1 MVFKRHTSPL
11 RFEPL
16 SPLPSELLS
25 EFSDSDDGLD
35 EAARAAKRRKIE
47 TLGQN
52 YLEGKPLFILSASL
66 KGPLDYGW
74 VNPWERK
81 KEKAKKAAPLPRA
94 LSKQNRDRELSRGTS
109 ESIVIPEST
118 SKPLKRRTKDPQVRR
133 QGSGFESSLDP
144 ESIQEQKSNQ
154 FQSKTVKRDRERLE
168 TYTSSHS
175 RRTPSSNIFS
185 KPRSVSARVN
195 SIIAAERPPR
205 SVSASHRVSAD
216 SSSNNNNSSWLKTDE
231 KRLRPQAYERLT
243 GSSPTPGYRPRSS
256 GKFEQDG
263 TEQNNKRQRVDDSV
277 DNSTNYTPP
286 RISFT
291 PINGQGALSSS
302 SRITD
307 RELRP
312 EEPSYRKSSKSPG
325 GRSRFPKPEKP
336 ASAFTG
342 HSSRREKEE
351 VPPLDGKKGYK
362 SHTIAQPPGSLAV
375 VHSTDHLPESHY
387 QRLDKPSSSADKIS
401 NSNCKVERHKHSHSQ
416 APRDSKKP
424 QSEGK
429 DGNGNDNSSH
439 TLAFD
444 PTPNGSHDFRDQTF
458 NNATAS
464 ETIPSAQIVPG
475 YSNFPNPV
483 ISLYSTHFS
492 AAHTSTTRHASQI
505 GGYEEQLLTQ
515 AAIAAAQK
523 PLQDEL
529 ETPAKDD
536 KKASQVGKGSKAAV
550 AVAVPGEQIK
560 PPNGQTSNHGQDAS
574 TQAMLNA
581 ITPFDFST
589 VKRIK
594 PGSGRRS
601 EVVATDAP
609 DEKKGE
615 KNQRRNR
622 HRNRNRNSDIP
633 HDPSPPSDP
642 RNQTESLSLS
652 PRSKSKSIPRQHHHR
667 HSQTNGWSSINP
679 PPPPSLPP
687 PSLRQYPSNAS
698 NASTTNIP
706 IPAPEESPGLDSTIL
721 PFNLTA
727 STNATNATN
736 ATGTRQQQDG
746 QGHAKG
752 WDSFDLSQAIADA
765 GTFLGSWD
773 FEKVDLERI
782 NHINSGSNNNNSTMP
797 RPPQSS
803 SSGPKLQSILRS
815 NMSGQ

>member
-1 MVFKRHTSPL
+1 M
-11 RFEPL
+11 
-16 SPLPSELLS
+16 
-25 EFSDSDDGLD
+25 
-35 EAARAAKRRKIE
+35 
-47 TLGQN
+47 
-52 YLEGKPLFILSASL
+52 FILSAGL

-74 VNPWERK
+74 VNPWKRK

-94 LSKQNRDRELSRGTS
+94 LSKQNGDRELSRGTS

-118 SKPLKRRTKDPQVRR
+118 SKPLKRRTKLPHVRR

-144 ESIQEQKSNQ
+144 ESIQEQ
-154 FQSKTVKRDRERLE
+154 QSSQLQRKAGKRDKERLE

-175 RRTPSSNIFS
+175 RRSPSSNIFS

-205 SVSASHRVSAD
+205 SASASHRASAD
-216 SSSNNNNSSWLKTDE
+216 SNSNNNSSWLKTDE
-231 KRLRPQAYERLT
+231 KRLRPRAYERLT

-256 GKFEQDG
+256 GQSQQDG

-302 SRITD
+302 SRKTG

-325 GRSRFPKPEKP
+325 GRSRFTKPEKP

-362 SHTIAQPPGSLAV
+362 SPTINQPSGSLAV
-375 VHSTDHLPESHY
+375 VLSTDHLPESHY
-387 QRLDKPSSSADKIS
+387 RRFEKPSSSADTIS

-416 APRDSKKP
+416 ASRDRKKP

-429 DGNGNDNSSH
+429 DRNGNNNSSH

-444 PTPNGSHDFRDQTF
+444 STPNGSHDFQDQTF

-464 ETIPSAQIVPG
+464 ETIPSAQIVPDH
-475 YSNFPNPV
+475 SNFPNPV

-492 AAHTSTTRHASQI
+492 AVHTSTTRRASQI
-505 GGYEEQLLTQ
+505 GGYEEQLSTQ
-515 AAIAAAQK
+515 AAIAVAQK

-536 KKASQVGKGSKAAV
+536 KKASQAGKGSKA

-560 PPNGQTSNHGQDAS
+560 PSNGQTSNDGQDAS

-601 EVVATDAP
+601 EVTATDAP
-609 DEKKGE
+609 DKKKVE

-622 HRNRNRNSDIP
+622 NRNRNRNSDIL
-633 HDPSPPSDP
+633 HNPSSTSDP
-642 RNQTESLSLS
+642 RNQTQSLSLS
-652 PRSKSKSIPRQHHHR
+652 PRSRSKSKSIPRQHHHR
-667 HSQTNGWSSINP
+667 LSQTNGWSSINP

-687 PSLRQYPSNAS
+687 PSPRQYPSNTS

-706 IPAPEESPGLDSTIL
+706 IPAPEESPGPDSTIL

-727 STNATNATN
+727 STNAT
-736 ATGTRQQQDG
+736 GTRQQQDG
-746 QGHAKG
+746 QGHAEG

-782 NHINSGSNNNNSTMP
+782 NHNNSGSNNNNSKMP

-803 SSGPKLQSILRS
+803 SSVPKLQSILRS